1 MLFDFSQ
8 SLALATSALLFMLS
22 RDRQMEVDKLTLQLL
37 LRILDPLEKENAN
50 ANGQAKCGKC

>member
-1 MLFDFSQ
+1 
-8 SLALATSALLFMLS
+8 MLS